1 MTTMLNADRAA
12 ALRTWMDERDMTI
25 RYVAEQLGVSMTLA
39 RRYLMLWETVPTH
52 WHRQLV
58 LLGIPPELLPRAENK
73 KRGPSRKI
81 PVLNTHPAVCA

>member
-1 MTTMLNADRAA
+1 
-12 ALRTWMDERDMTI
+12 MDERDMTI

-58 LLGIPPELLPRAENK
+58 LLGIPPELLPSTPRQGCRRN
-73 KRGPSRKI
+73 RSPIGSGVR
-81 PVLNTHPAVCA
+81 TTR

>member
-1 MTTMLNADRAA
+1 
-12 ALRTWMDERDMTI
+12 MDERDMTI

-73 KRGPSRKI
+73 KRGQDSSSE
-81 PVLNTHPAVCA
+81 PAPGSVCLI

>member
-1 MTTMLNADRAA
+1 
-12 ALRTWMDERDMTI
+12 MTI

-73 KRGPSRKI
+73 KRGPSKI
-81 PVLNTHPAVCA
+81 PVLNPHPAVCALFEDNPASRRNHANGKESLA

>member
-1 MTTMLNADRAA
+1 MTTMLDADRAA

-39 RRYLMLWETVPTH
+39 RRYLMLWDTVPTL

-73 KRGPSRKI
+73 KRGPSKI
-81 PVLNTHPAVCA
+81 PVLNPHPAVCA

>member
-39 RRYLMLWETVPTH
+39 HRYLMLWETVPTH

-58 LLGIPPELLPRAENK
+58 LLGIPRN
-73 KRGPSRKI
+73 SC
-81 PVLNTHPAVCA
+81 PVLRIRSVAPPGRFQF

>member
-39 RRYLMLWETVPTH
+39 RRYLMLWETVA
-52 WHRQLV
+52 LA
-58 LLGIPPELLPRAENK
+58 PPAC
-73 KRGPSRKI
+73 
-81 PVLNTHPAVCA
+81 PAWNPPGTLAPC

>member
-1 MTTMLNADRAA
+1 MTTMLDADRAA

-58 LLGIPPELLPRAENK
+58 LLGTLRN
-73 KRGPSRKI
+73 SC
-81 PVLNTHPAVCA
+81 PVLRIRSVAPPRFQF